1 MAVDPANAAM
11 KFIPWGG
18 AAIHLR
24 RDGAPVRAAARAG
37 HAFCFLP
44 LPVEV
49 GMPAHLNG
57 YFELSSN
64 RRDVWFG
71 EDMAGEGRRRS
82 EWNGR
87 LLEDVVAPVYARA
100 HRARRSPVRTYP

>member
-1 MAVDPANAAM
+1 
-11 KFIPWGG
+11 
-18 AAIHLR
+18 
-24 RDGAPVRAAARAG
+24 
-37 HAFCFLP
+37 
-44 LPVEV
+44 
-49 GMPAHLNG
+49 MPAHLNG

-100 HRARRSPVRTYP
+100 QRARRSPVRAYP

>member
-18 AAIHLR
+18 AAVHVC

-37 HAFCFLP
+37 HAPFLP

-49 GMPAHLNG
+49 GMPAHLNAT
-57 YFELSSN
+57 SSS
-64 RRDVWFG
+64 RRTGDVWFG

-100 HRARRSPVRTYP
+100 RACARVDLP